1 MCIFLLSK
9 LHRNKEEIQRKEA
22 HRQSAKGKKKKKE
35 GITKIKHTGQ
45 RVESKNTRTILP
57 IQTKSKGRQASNH
70 VSFSP
75 IKNTRKKNLLWFKL
89 PNSNEKIISKATK

>member
-75 IKNTRKKNLLWFKL
+75 IKNTRKKKF
-89 PNSNEKIISKATK
+89 IMV